1 MAQQNVCGYFK
12 YGFCKFKEHCRKM
25 HEKKICEN
33 SKCEVKKCNL
43 RHPKVCRY
51 FRDYNFCKF
60 GEYCCF
66 KHLEHANNDTIE
78 NLVKKN
84 ENVLLKL
91 KMVEEKLEL
100 LNKDELET
108 NIVID

>member
-1 MAQQNVCGYFK
+1 MK
-12 YGFCKFKEHCRKM
+12 KF
-25 HEKKICEN
+25 
-33 SKCEVKKCNL
+33 NL
-43 RHPKVCRY
+43 RHPKICRY

-100 LNKDELET
+100 LNKKELET
-108 NIVID
+108 NMVIDKLNTVEKKFEHFELLEQEVH